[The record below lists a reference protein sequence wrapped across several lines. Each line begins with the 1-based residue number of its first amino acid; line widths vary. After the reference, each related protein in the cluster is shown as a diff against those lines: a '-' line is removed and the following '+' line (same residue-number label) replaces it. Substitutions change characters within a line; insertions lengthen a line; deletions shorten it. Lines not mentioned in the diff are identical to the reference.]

1 MKKRILYWFM
11 GFTLFFGWADLVWG
25 QQTYTEAEVLNIIE
39 ERDAQWKS
47 KVEKCEVLSDARLYM
62 YEEAEEIIENFDE
75 QAKVDSLLLIAK
87 DKQIELLKA
96 RDEMNEKI
104 VKLVK
109 PKWHDPLKW
118 IGLGL
123 LIGLIE

>member
-1 MKKRILYWFM
+1 
-11 GFTLFFGWADLVWG
+11 
-25 QQTYTEAEVLNIIE
+25 
-39 ERDAQWKS
+39 
-47 KVEKCEVLSDARLYM
+47 M